1 MAPGR
6 GPGGGGPAAALSREH
21 FLPFVEMAMWSSTP
35 GVKYSAVSGLATLA
49 KVEENKAA
57 MGDVGALECLATIV
71 YDGLELPAD
80 DVSSLDI
87 NRSPGLG
94 GALAKAQQRLQSDLK
109 LRRLAASTL
118 GDLITHEGNQMEFVS
133 GQDIGGGIPKTIML
147 LKETKSAGLQQALVG
162 MINTLA
168 GTEAWQTT
176 LVAGGVLPPLL
187 QAAIGAKGEKTRLH
201 AFHACRRLSQHPE
214 NQENWGVRNAL
225 EVLRWMSLDN
235 LEIKF
240 RMIAMET
247 LRHLATPPAN
257 AMAMAAAPGGM
268 AAISRLLDS
277 EAYDDDVRFLALSC
291 ISQIA
296 ETSETREHLG
306 TQDILQACLA
316 NLERPQGRGTNLG
329 LVRME
334 MHVVERLS
342 ECEGNL
348 EKLST
353 GEWISAMAMNFA
365 YSKDQACRRLA
376 GLTAYRICV
385 RPGNEA
391 LALPIIPALCTT
403 LVQSHDSNLQGYC
416 AASLARLSEQE
427 EGKELMRPYF
437 KKLMEVLSIW
447 ALDTRKTGKELFNL
461 PQLAAHVASNISNDN
476 PEFKTRVPNV
486 VTLVKSFMAL
496 TYSKDKRTQE
506 HSLRLMNNVSDTSED
521 GKQSLVVMGLVARLK
536 RVKAEGSSA
545 SATAKILAKQTLST
559 HMGLHTAAITIQCI
573 CRGFLFRKM
582 KEKAARAQE
591 AAEERR
597 RAAAAEF
604 AEQ

>member
-240 RMIAMET
+240 WMIAMET

-268 AAISRLLDS
+268 ADISS
-277 EAYDDDVRFLALSC
+277 
-291 ISQIA
+291 
-296 ETSETREHLG
+296 TR
-306 TQDILQACLA
+306 
-316 NLERPQGRGTNLG
+316 RP
-329 LVRME
+329 
-334 MHVVERLS
+334 
-342 ECEGNL
+342 
-348 EKLST
+348 
-353 GEWISAMAMNFA
+353 
-365 YSKDQACRRLA
+365 
-376 GLTAYRICV
+376 
-385 RPGNEA
+385 
-391 LALPIIPALCTT
+391 TT
-403 LVQSHDSNLQGYC
+403 TTC
-416 AASLARLSEQE
+416 ASLRCPVSHRLPRRRRRVSTSGPRISYRRAWLTWSARRE
-427 EGKELMRPYF
+427 EGP
-437 KKLMEVLSIW
+437 
-447 ALDTRKTGKELFNL
+447 
-461 PQLAAHVASNISNDN
+461 
-476 PEFKTRVPNV
+476 
-486 VTLVKSFMAL
+486 TLGWFGWRC
-496 TYSKDKRTQE
+496 T
-506 HSLRLMNNVSDTSED
+506 
-521 GKQSLVVMGLVARLK
+521 
-536 RVKAEGSSA
+536 
-545 SATAKILAKQTLST
+545 
-559 HMGLHTAAITIQCI
+559 
-573 CRGFLFRKM
+573 
-582 KEKAARAQE
+582 
-591 AAEERR
+591 
-597 RAAAAEF
+597 
-604 AEQ
+604 